1 MADASAESVDQ
12 DGAEEGQPHPRGWA
26 KVKEQLRIQSMDMM
40 DRRWT
45 LALDKML
52 LQQLADAS
60 SKQIT
65 ESAVSNADQSQQ
77 NIHSAPRWN
86 TRITKVAVAMVQNR
100 DFELIIIF
108 MICLNCFVL
117 ALYTPLDPG
126 SVWNVVMN
134 RTDAILNV
142 AFTVEAI
149 TRVLALGS
157 LRRYIASPWNAF
169 DAFIVSMGYLSYI
182 DLGKQ
187 ATGVRALRG
196 LRALRPLRYAA
207 SCTFN
212 LCAIKLS

>member
-1 MADASAESVDQ
+1 MADGSAESVDQ
-12 DGAEEGQPHPRGWA
+12 DGADQGQPHPRGWA
-26 KVKEQLRIQSMDMM
+26 RVKQELSTQGVDMI

-60 SKQIT
+60 RKQIT
-65 ESAVSNADQSQQ
+65 ESAVSGADQSQLDV
-77 NIHSAPRWN
+77 HSAPRWKS
-86 TRITKVAVAMVQNR
+86 RITLVAVTILQNR

-108 MICLNCFVL
+108 LICLNCFVL

-126 SVWNVVMN
+126 SVWNVLMN
-134 RTDAILNV
+134 RTDAVLNV

-149 TRVLALGS
+149 IRVLALGS
-157 LRRYIASPWNAF
+157 LQQYIASPWNAF

-182 DLGKQ
+182 DLGQQ

-196 LRALRPLRYAA
+196 LRALRPLRYSAGFTLNMH
-207 SCTFN
+207 S
-212 LCAIKLS
+212 IKL